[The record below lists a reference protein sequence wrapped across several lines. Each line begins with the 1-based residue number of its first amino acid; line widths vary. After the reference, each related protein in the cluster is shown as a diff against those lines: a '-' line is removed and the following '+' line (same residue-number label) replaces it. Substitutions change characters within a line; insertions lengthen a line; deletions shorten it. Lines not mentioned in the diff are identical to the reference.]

1 MGLIIVG
8 IMGFVLLFG
17 ADLCSLHKKS
27 MAGNVLAFFGV
38 LFVFASSINIILN
51 GETYNIPMFVRVLS
65 GIVAVA
71 FLILLIYSVLIEVN
85 KKRSEKEKLLT
96 TGTYALSRHPGVI
109 WFLFYYIF
117 GSVLFANTE
126 ILVAGIIWSITNIIY
141 VLLQEKLVFNKLFE
155 NYDKYRKT
163 TPMLFPTIKSI
174 KRFMTTKSG
183 GRNERFTSDV

>member
-1 MGLIIVG
+1 
-8 IMGFVLLFG
+8 
-17 ADLCSLHKKS
+17 